1 MTMERSPSLTS
12 LEKDKSGDF
21 TSSSLLVQ
29 MTENFELDKENAVT
43 EERQRCEKLLE
54 EKMKEMKVKFEQEK
68 QILSQDLAKKLA
80 QEKEKQIEML
90 MQREKNLVLENLK
103 FKTTI
108 QQLTECQEDRGDSEL
123 YEQIEKLKMENQK
136 LQEEILAKD
145 KETVPYEGS
154 GTSKKLSIDSCKSGD
169 VVLLLWDSEH
179 ACFKVLQV
187 SNTFDLHYF
196 LIIYKF
202 KFSLG
207 VQAVVLFEL
216 GLFT

>member
-21 TSSSLLVQ
+21 TSSNLLVQ
-29 MTENFELDKENAVT
+29 MTENFELEKENAVI

-54 EKMKEMKVKFEQEK
+54 EKMKDLKLKFEQEK
-68 QILSQDLAKKLA
+68 QILSQDLAKQLT
-80 QEKEKQIEML
+80 QEKEKQIEIL
-90 MQREKNLVLENLK
+90 MQRENNLVLENVK

-123 YEQIEKLKMENQK
+123 YEQIEKLKIENQK
-136 LQEEILAKD
+136 MLEKILSKD
-145 KETVPYEGS
+145 KEIVPCEGS
-154 GTSKKLSIDSCKSGD
+154 ATPRKLSIDSCKAGD

-187 SNTFDLHYF
+187 STAFDLHYF

-207 VQAVVLFEL
+207 V
-216 GLFT
+216 